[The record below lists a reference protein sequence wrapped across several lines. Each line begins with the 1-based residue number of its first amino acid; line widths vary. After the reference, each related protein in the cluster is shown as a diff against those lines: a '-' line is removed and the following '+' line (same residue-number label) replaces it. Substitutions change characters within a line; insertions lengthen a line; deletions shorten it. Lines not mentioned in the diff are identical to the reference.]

1 MDKVKIDQLERIDR
15 PDLEALQG
23 LGYEHTRRAIGEL
36 LGAPQL
42 DSDTGAGGLL
52 SVPVL
57 TYNDTLHTLSFSAFS
72 YLEITRGP
80 ELSAGRTSAPEARL
94 VRFLPS
100 ATEHPTHPLDIS
112 AHRTAGTQYS
122 VSARRV
128 SVATDTA
135 TRRRWDSA
143 LRAEVSYSPA
153 TRYRERVEL
162 VAHLATETPADD
174 PAQEARFV
182 RLFDYQV
189 IGSQIS
195 MSRLYTALDSANT
208 EALSEGI
215 SEGRLSTRLSALA
228 KLSDST
234 KSTTLGLIS
243 HLAEIRAALF
253 KIIDRGSADTEQA
266 PEAQSLWNNPR
277 RSLRSLA
284 AELAAL
290 GTQTQAD
297 TTALEAATADLD
309 TRTSALESPVTYTFY
324 VRLNYLGTASSSAL
338 AEVVQAGYIS
348 KDLTRPALA
357 FDYRGQSTSGVF
369 GLLGNTSSSPFA
381 TLAEALRLFAR
392 PVFIFPAPAAGEAGA
407 VVTHLSAY
415 ALQQEGDLTSNPNT
429 PTQNIYNL
437 TARRRHHQLTYPAAA
452 ARVAD
457 HVWIDETGTERT
469 SHAVALAVEIPST
482 SYLDAE
488 GDGLNL
494 TMCYQITLDPN
505 GSLFDDALQSGGS
518 LA

>member
-57 TYNDTLHTLSFSAFS
+57 TYNDTLHTLSFSPFS

-100 ATEHPTHPLDIS
+100 ATEHPAHPLDIS

-215 SEGRLSTRLSALA
+215 SEGRLSTRLLALA
-228 KLSDST
+228 KLSDTT

-266 PEAQSLWNNPR
+266 PEAQSLWYNPR

-309 TRTSALESPVTYTFY
+309 TRTSALESPITYTFY
-324 VRLNYLGTASSSAL
+324 VRLNYLGTAASSAL

-348 KDLTRPALA
+348 KDLPRPTLA

-369 GLLGNTSSSPFA
+369 GLLGDTPSAPFA

-392 PVFIFPAPAAGEAGA
+392 PVFIFPAPAAGEARA

-415 ALQQEGDLTSNPNT
+415 ALQQEGDLTTNPAA
-429 PTQNIYNL
+429 PTQSTYNL
-437 TARRRHHQLTYPAAA
+437 TARRRHHQPTYPAAA

-457 HVWIDETGTERT
+457 HVWIDETGIERT

-505 GSLFDDALQSGGS
+505 GSLFDDTLQSGGT

>member
-23 LGYEHTRRAIGEL
+23 LGYEHMRRAIGEL

-52 SVPVL
+52 SVPLL

-100 ATEHPTHPLDIS
+100 ATEHPAHPLDIS

-174 PAQEARFV
+174 PTQEARFV

-215 SEGRLSTRLSALA
+215 SEGRLSTRLPALA
-228 KLSDST
+228 KLSDTT

-266 PEAQSLWNNPR
+266 PEAQSLWYNPR

-324 VRLNYLGTASSSAL
+324 VRLNYLGTAASSAL
-338 AEVVQAGYIS
+338 AEVEQAGYIS
-348 KDLTRPALA
+348 KDLPRPALA

-381 TLAEALRLFAR
+381 TLAEALHLFAR

-415 ALQQEGDLTSNPNT
+415 ALQQEGDLTTSPAA
-429 PTQNIYNL
+429 PTQNTYNL
-437 TARRRHHQLTYPAAA
+437 TARRRHHQLTYPATA
-452 ARVAD
+452 ARVAN
-457 HVWIDETGTERT
+457 HVWIDETGTERI

-505 GSLFDDALQSGGS
+505 GSLFDDTLQSGGT